1 MTHEDEKIEK
11 IINDFKSSSNKDLIL
26 VMNHL
31 EEDFKETKDLIINL
45 TYHLDK
51 IEMTYNNILSEFQ
64 NRNKINGK

>member
-51 IEMTYNNILSEFQ
+51 IEITYNNILSEFQ